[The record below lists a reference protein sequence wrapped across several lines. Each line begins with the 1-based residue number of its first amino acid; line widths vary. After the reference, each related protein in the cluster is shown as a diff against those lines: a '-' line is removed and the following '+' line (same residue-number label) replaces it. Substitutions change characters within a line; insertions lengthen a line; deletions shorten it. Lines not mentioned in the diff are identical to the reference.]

1 VGGFTAAARKD
12 AAARLQ
18 AMGLP
23 GARDEYWR
31 YTNPAPFNA
40 PVPEALAQQV
50 RHIVRLAQQISAR
63 ARP

>member
-1 VGGFTAAARKD
+1 MLHGLSTAPA
-12 AAARLQ
+12 Q
-18 AMGLP
+18 GTVEQITVNP
-23 GARDEYWR
+23 GDRVLAGQ
-31 YTNPAPFNA
+31 A